1 MEILFKVL
9 LKILFKNRILHVH
22 VNSTAFPGW
31 VGCGGGGGAGAGGL
45 WSGGFI
51 FVFWSRRGMM
61 QKKICMMWADMKKKN
76 APFKI
81 SSALPN
87 FSKHNKCSL
96 SNQTNS
102 FTTQRED
109 KC

>member
-31 VGCGGGGGAGAGGL
+31 VGCGGGGGGSAGGL
-45 WSGGFI
+45 RWGGVI

-61 QKKICMMWADMKKKN
+61 QKKYV
-76 APFKI
+76 
-81 SSALPN
+81 
-87 FSKHNKCSL
+87 
-96 SNQTNS
+96 
-102 FTTQRED
+102 
-109 KC
+109 